1 MDSSTTS
8 PLTLPVSI
16 FSTFGQVVRAK
27 REQAGLSQEQFAERA
42 DLDRTYVSGVERGVR
57 NPTLQVINRIAK
69 ALDVPL
75 ADLFA
80 ATDKAVARRKGK

>member
-1 MDSSTTS
+1 M
-8 PLTLPVSI
+8 SI

>member
-8 PLTLPVSI
+8 PLTPLVSI
-16 FSTFGQVVRAK
+16 FSTFGEIVRAK
-27 REQAGLSQEQFAERA
+27 REQAGLSQEQFGERA

-80 ATDKAVARRKGK
+80 ATDKAAARRKGK